1 LSKLTKYASK
11 KNRKNRERLKSGNYT
26 ASQTPISDIEYRELL
41 KRLKKSDE
49 KYLDTKITVYKGSHS
64 GSKK

>member
-1 LSKLTKYASK
+1 LSKLTKFASK
-11 KNRKNRERLKSGNYT
+11 NKKKNKERLKSGNYT
-26 ASQTPISDIEYRELL
+26 ASQATISDIEYRELL